1 MKSIVEIGKRQGK
14 RQGGIGTE
22 MSNRNIDNER
32 KKPHRGRR
40 KKKRG
45 MLISNIILVIALIVF
60 CVSGFQLLKIGKGY
74 LDGRSEYDK
83 VRKLAVTE
91 DKDKSENKDGSKDK
105 GDGFSVDFQKLLKI
119 NPDTIA
125 WIRFP
130 QEPSQINYPVVQG
143 KDNSWYLK
151 KTFSANENTLGAIFL
166 NVDNKKDFSDKNSV
180 IYGHRMRDGSM
191 FRHLQDYDTKEFW
204 KSNPYFYIYT
214 VDGRILKYHIYS
226 AGQVVD
232 TSETYQTTFG
242 TDAEYQSFL
251 DMTKSSSLYDTGV
264 EVTTDDTIVTLSTC
278 TSASDNHRFV
288 VRGVKEEETKQ

>member
-1 MKSIVEIGKRQGK
+1 MG
-14 RQGGIGTE
+14 
-22 MSNRNIDNER
+22 
-32 KKPHRGRR
+32 
-40 KKKRG
+40 KKKKKKGRV
-45 MLISNIILVIALIVF
+45 LSNIILIIALIVF

-83 VRKLAVTE
+83 VRKLAVND
-91 DKDKSENKDGSKDK
+91 DKDKSDNGEKNTSDN
-105 GDGFSVDFQKLLKI
+105 FTVDFKKLLEI

-143 KDNSWYLK
+143 TDNSRYLK
-151 KTFSANENTLGAIFL
+151 KTFSSNENTLGAIFL

-204 KSNPYFYIYT
+204 QKNPYFYIYT

-226 AGQVVD
+226 AGQVTD
-232 TSETYQTTFG
+232 TSETYQTVFE
-242 TDAEYQSFL
+242 TDEEYKNFL
-251 DMTKSSSLYDTGV
+251 DMTKNSALYDTGV
-264 EVTTDDTIVTLSTC
+264 EVTIKDTIVTLSTC

>member
-1 MKSIVEIGKRQGK
+1 
-14 RQGGIGTE
+14 
-22 MSNRNIDNER
+22 MSNKNIDNER

-40 KKKRG
+40 KKKKG

-91 DKDKSENKDGSKDK
+91 DKDKSENKDGNKDK

-242 TDAEYQSFL
+242 TDEEYQSFL

-264 EVTTDDTIVTLSTC
+264 EVTPDDTIVTLSTC

>member
-1 MKSIVEIGKRQGK
+1 
-14 RQGGIGTE
+14 
-22 MSNRNIDNER
+22 MSN
-32 KKPHRGRR
+32 KR
-40 KKKRG
+40 KKKKG
-45 MLISNIILVIALIVF
+45 TWISNIILIIALVVF
-60 CVSGFQLLKIGKGY
+60 CVSGYQLLKIGKGY

-83 VRKLAVTE
+83 VRKLAVTNDKDKNKE
-91 DKDKSENKDGSKDK
+91 DKDDS
-105 GDGFSVDFQKLLKI
+105 GDGFSVDFQKLLEI

-130 QEPSQINYPVVQG
+130 KEPSQINYPVVQG
-143 KDNSWYLK
+143 TDNSWYLK

-204 KSNPYFYIYT
+204 QNNPYFYIYT

-232 TSETYQTTFG
+232 TSESYQTAFE
-242 TDAEYQSFL
+242 TDEEYQNFL